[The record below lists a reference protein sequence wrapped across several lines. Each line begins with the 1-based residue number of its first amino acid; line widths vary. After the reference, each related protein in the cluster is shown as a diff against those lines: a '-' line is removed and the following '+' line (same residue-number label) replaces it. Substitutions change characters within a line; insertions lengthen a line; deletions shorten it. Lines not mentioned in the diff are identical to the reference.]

1 MPISPIILT
10 EKPVLELDKEDERYV
25 YYYTFIIVCG
35 KERKIPII
43 IDKLKYLEK
52 DIEELKKCKANPL
65 YLKNLF

>member
-1 MPISPIILT
+1 MSISPIILT
-10 EKPVLELDKEDERYV
+10 EKPVLELDKEV